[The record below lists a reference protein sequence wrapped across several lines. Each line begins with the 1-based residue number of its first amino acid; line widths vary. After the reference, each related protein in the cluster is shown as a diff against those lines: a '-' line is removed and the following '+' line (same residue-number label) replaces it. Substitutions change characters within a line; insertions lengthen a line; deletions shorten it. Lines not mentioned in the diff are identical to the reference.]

1 MKVVTTTTTTTM
13 MMMIIIIIIII
24 IIISDMERK
33 CNTLKSGKRTS
44 TYRLRKVKLHNIK
57 IEKRIQWKIKNDTE
71 NRV

>member
-1 MKVVTTTTTTTM
+1 